1 MIKEFNIERGVR
13 QGCPLS
19 MLLFVIFQEPLY
31 RVVELSINV
40 KLLILPCIARKIL
53 GYADDTSFLV
63 FDESSIIECFKIL
76 KNFELASSI
85 KLNKNKT
92 KLFGMGSW
100 KNRQLWPVQDVNI
113 IHENI
118 KILGINYSNTYD
130 LAIQDSWEKS
140 LIQ

>member
-76 KNFELASSI
+76 KNFELPSSI
-85 KLNKNKT
+85 KLNK
-92 KLFGMGSW
+92 
-100 KNRQLWPVQDVNI
+100 
-113 IHENI
+113 I
-118 KILGINYSNTYD
+118 K
-130 LAIQDSWEKS
+130 KS
-140 LIQ
+140 CSV